1 MNKSSLLSEYSDMPL
16 PAECRAFY
24 SSRLMCPEEVASAT
38 ANQPPQVREA
48 TQGNWTLSGDVCP
61 QMFALLGTSEL
72 THFPVRLTGFRS
84 SSGMTYGVLTHQI
97 AHFQSRIV
105 LHLSDPRVRQ
115 FLEAMAETS
124 VVFLLGND
132 GTEQAVLAGSPLKSH
147 MYLPLLAMAAEP
159 VDNASEA
166 LLEEIP
172 LVMLEMGKPATIP
185 SLTAGRAVHHVSV
198 SMLIPDAVADAV
210 EEVMQTAEDLC
221 S

>member
-1 MNKSSLLSEYSDMPL
+1 MNKSSLLPEYSDIPL
-16 PAECRAFY
+16 SAEFRAFY

-48 TQGNWTLSGDVCP
+48 TKGNWTLSGDVCP
-61 QMFALLGTSEL
+61 EMFALLGTSEL

-124 VVFLLGND
+124 VVFMLGND
-132 GTEQAVLAGSPLKSH
+132 GTEQAVLVGSPLQPA
-147 MYLPLLAMAAEP
+147 MFLPLLAMTAEP
-159 VDNASEA
+159 LEDQSEA

-185 SLTAGRAVHHVSV
+185 SLTAGRSVHHVSV
-198 SMLIPDAVADAV
+198 FM
-210 EEVMQTAEDLC
+210 
-221 S
+221 